1 MPNWSVYPPQE
12 PEKGAR
18 ALAEQIERDGGTV
31 LAVYQEPIGG
41 HWQDGPMGVV
51 ENSKLT
57 VVGAG
62 SVGASLA
69 YAALI
74 RGSAS
79 EVALYDIAAEK
90 VEAEVLDLAH
100 GTQFTDA
107 RVTGGSDLAVAEVE
121 PDHCALGVVHRSCS
135 CALVRKSV
143 PTRPRRIR
151 PRGLARRRAGAIM

>member
-1 MPNWSVYPPQE
+1 
-12 PEKGAR
+12 
-18 ALAEQIERDGGTV
+18 
-31 LAVYQEPIGG
+31 
-41 HWQDGPMGVV
+41 MGVV

-57 VVGAG
+57 VIGAG

-107 RVTGGSDLAVAEVE
+107 RVTGGSDLAVVE
-121 PDHCALGVVHRSCS
+121 GSHVV
-135 CALVRKSV
+135 VI
-143 PTRPRRIR
+143 T
-151 PRGLARRRAGAIM
+151 AGAKQHPGQSRLELADTNVRILEQLLPVLQERAPDAIFVLVCLANSLDVNLDEKFGAMMKKYRERDADRWTKKQ